1 MVKMEDAVIARF
13 EHSGHRFEVLVDP
26 DLALELKKGAKI
38 NLENLLAFEAVYKDA
53 RKGEEAS
60 QDLLEKTFGTS
71 NVLEVA
77 QKIVLEGEVHL
88 TTEQRKR
95 MSEQRRKDIVM
106 FISKNGINP
115 QTNAPH
121 PEQRI
126 ENALNELR
134 FQVDLFKPF
143 QEQVE
148 EALKGIKRLI
158 PISMEKM
165 KLVLKIPA
173 EFSGQATPILHKYGC
188 QKMEWQNDG
197 SLVGIVELPA
207 GLKLEL
213 FNELNHLTKGQLE
226 SKIL

>member
-13 EHSGHRFEVLVDP
+13 EHAGHRFEVLVDP

-38 NLENLLAFEAVYKDA
+38 NLENLLAFEAIYKDA
-53 RKGEEAS
+53 KKGEEAS
-60 QDLLEKTFGTS
+60 TELVEKTFGTG

-77 QKIVLEGEVHL
+77 QKIVLEGEVQL

-95 MSEQRRKDIVM
+95 MVEHRRKEIIM
-106 FISKNGINP
+106 FISRNGINP

-134 FQVDLFKPF
+134 FQVDLFKPL

-148 EALKGIKRLI
+148 DALKGIKRLI
-158 PISMEKM
+158 PISMEKL
-165 KLVLKIPA
+165 KLALKIPA
-173 EFSGQATPILHKYGC
+173 EFSGRATTILHKFGC

-207 GLKLEL
+207 GMKQDL